1 MFICLLFSFEP
12 HVDMLCSKLSK
23 SMYCINRVKKHFI
36 DAVSLKKLYYSTIH
50 SNISYGINVYS
61 SANSTT
67 LEKLRKKTKAAI
79 RINCNANYRAHSMS
93 LPHCPFISEQNILL
107 IPHSLDLLE
116 WLKRTEDDVIC
127 KS

>member
-1 MFICLLFSFEP
+1 MQSHLKNFTTQRYILIFPMEL
-12 HVDMLCSKLSK
+12 
-23 SMYCINRVKKHFI
+23 MYT
-36 DAVSLKKLYYSTIH
+36 AVLTQQHWK
-50 SNISYGINVYS
+50 NYG
-61 SANSTT
+61 
-67 LEKLRKKTKAAI
+67 KKTKAAI

>member
-23 SMYCINRVKKHFI
+23 SMYCINRVKHFI

-67 LEKLRKKTKAAI
+67 LEKITEKTKAS
-79 RINCNANYRAHSMS
+79 Y
-93 LPHCPFISEQNILL
+93 QNKL
-107 IPHSLDLLE
+107 
-116 WLKRTEDDVIC
+116 
-127 KS
+127 